1 DHTWSRLMACLSPRA
16 TSLSAVLITFTAFC
30 TNAACQQAPLQIPPV
45 GATFPAADTLNS
57 TADPVPDAEDCLKGL
72 RWKAGRFQVECEAP
86 KESEGDLL
94 IRFPSPINSGDAVND
109 RVSMEWYVARDA
121 EKRPVPARSVIVV
134 HESGRGMTVG
144 RVFARGLNARGLH
157 TFLIHLPGYGARY
170 TAAANRPER
179 ILDSMKQAVADVR
192 RARDAAIAL
201 PAIQSDVVG
210 VQGTSLGGFVTS
222 TAAGLD
228 ATFNRV
234 FILLAGGNLHNVVLE
249 GKRDA
254 AKVRQRLE
262 SIGVTP
268 EQIRSLARPVEPL
281 RLAHRLQP
289 ASTWLYSGRYDDV
302 VPPACSKALVD
313 AAKLPPEHHIELAAD
328 HYSGVLY
335 LPLVINRIAELMVN
349 DQPVASD
356 QDTQPNQD

>member
-1 DHTWSRLMACLSPRA
+1 MACFLPRA
-16 TSLSAVLITFTAFC
+16 ASLTTVLLTIARVCADAAGQQSA
-30 TNAACQQAPLQIPPV
+30 PQIPAV
-45 GATFPAADTLNS
+45 GATFAAADTLNS
-57 TADPVPDAEDCLKGL
+57 TADSIPDAEECLNGL
-72 RWKAGRFQVECEAP
+72 RWKAGRFQVECESS

-94 IRFPSPINSGDAVND
+94 VRFPSPVDSGDPVND
-109 RVSMEWYVARDA
+109 RVSMEWYVARNA
-121 EKRPVPARSVIVV
+121 EKLPIQARSVIVV

-192 RARDAAIAL
+192 RARDAVLAL
-201 PAIQSDVVG
+201 PAVQPDVVG

-222 TAAGLD
+222 TSAGLD
-228 ATFNRV
+228 SAFNRV
-234 FILLAGGNLHNVVLE
+234 FILLAGGNLHDVVLE

-268 EQIRSLARPVEPL
+268 EQIRALARPVEPL

-313 AAKLPPEHHIELAAD
+313 AAKLPPDNHIELAAD

-335 LPLVINRIAELMVN
+335 LPLVINRIAELMTDDHSAATKAVE
-349 DQPVASD
+349 PG
-356 QDTQPNQD
+356 QD

>member
-1 DHTWSRLMACLSPRA
+1 MDRFSCRAAVFSSVLLVLSG
-16 TSLSAVLITFTAFC
+16 SANPAGC
-30 TNAACQQAPLQIPPV
+30 QEPNAKIPSV
-45 GATFPAADTLNS
+45 GAQFAAADSLNS
-57 TADPVPDAEDCLKGL
+57 AADPIPDAEECLNGL
-72 RWKAGRFQVECEAP
+72 RWKPGKFTVECEAAT
-86 KESEGDLL
+86 ENEGDLL
-94 IRFPSPINSGDAVND
+94 VRFPSPIDSGDSVND
-109 RVSMEWYVARDA
+109 RVSMEWYAARNT
-121 EKRPVPARSVIVV
+121 ETRPVQARAVIIV

-144 RVFARGLNARGLH
+144 RIFARGLNARGLH

-201 PAIQSDVVG
+201 PLVQSDVVG

-228 ATFNRV
+228 TAFHRV
-234 FILLAGGNLHNVVLE
+234 FILLAGGNLHDVVLQ

-268 EQIRSLARPVEPL
+268 DQIRSLARPVEPL

-289 ASTWLYSGRYDDV
+289 QSTWLYSGRYDDV
-302 VPPACSKALVD
+302 VPPACSKALVE
-313 AAKLPPEHHIELAAD
+313 AAKLPQEHHIELAAD

-335 LPLVINRIAELMVN
+335 LPLVINRIAELMQDIN
-349 DQPVASD
+349 STANSSPSQP
-356 QDTQPNQD
+356 TQE

>member
-1 DHTWSRLMACLSPRA
+1 VLS
-16 TSLSAVLITFTAFC
+16 SVLLLLAG
-30 TNAACQQAPLQIPPV
+30 ADKPADCQEPDRKIPSI
-45 GATFPAADTLNS
+45 GAQYAAADSLNS
-57 TADPVPDAEDCLKGL
+57 TADPIPDAEDCLNGL
-72 RWKAGRFQVECEAP
+72 RWKPGKFTVECETAV
-86 KESEGDLL
+86 ENEGDLL
-94 IRFPSPINSGDAVND
+94 VRFPSPVDSGDSVND
-109 RVSMEWYVARDA
+109 RVSMEWYAARDA
-121 EKRPVPARSVIVV
+121 DKRPAQARAVIVV

-144 RVFARGLNARGLH
+144 RIFARGLNARGLH

-192 RARDAAIAL
+192 RARDAALAL
-201 PAIQSDVVG
+201 PLVQRDVVG
-210 VQGTSLGGFVTS
+210 LQGTSLGGFVTS

-228 ATFNRV
+228 TAFHRV
-234 FILLAGGNLHNVVLE
+234 FILLAGGNLHDVVLQ

-268 EQIRSLARPVEPL
+268 DQIRSLARPVEPL

-289 ASTWLYSGRYDDV
+289 KSTWLYSGRYDDV
-302 VPPACSKALVD
+302 VPPACSRALVE
-313 AAKLPPEHHIELAAD
+313 AAKLPQEHHIELAAD

-335 LPLVINRIAELMVN
+335 LPLVINRIAELM
-349 DQPVASD
+349 
-356 QDTQPNQD
+356 QDNEPATEDPSSQPNQE

>member
-1 DHTWSRLMACLSPRA
+1 MASFLPRA
-16 TSLSAVLITFTAFC
+16 ASLTAVLLTIAGVC
-30 TNAACQQAPLQIPPV
+30 TDVAGQQSAPQIPAV

-57 TADPVPDAEDCLKGL
+57 TADSIPDAEECLNGL
-72 RWKAGRFQVECEAP
+72 RWKAGRFQVECESP

-94 IRFPSPINSGDAVND
+94 VRFPSPVDSGDPVND
-109 RVSMEWYVARDA
+109 RVSMEWYVARNA
-121 EKRPVPARSVIVV
+121 EKLPIQARSVIVV

-192 RARDAAIAL
+192 RARDAVLAL
-201 PAIQSDVVG
+201 PAVQTDVVG

-222 TAAGLD
+222 TSVGLD
-228 ATFNRV
+228 SAFNRV
-234 FILLAGGNLHNVVLE
+234 FILLAGGNLHDVVLE

-254 AKVRQRLE
+254 AKVRERLE

-268 EQIRSLARPVEPL
+268 EQIRALARPVEPL

-302 VPPACSKALVD
+302 VPPACSKALVH
-313 AAKLPPEHHIELAAD
+313 AAKLPPENHIELAAD

-335 LPLVINRIAELMVN
+335 LPLVINRIAELMTDDHSAATKAVE
-349 DQPVASD
+349 PG
-356 QDTQPNQD
+356 QD

>member
-1 DHTWSRLMACLSPRA
+1 MSNSGLR
-16 TSLSAVLITFTAFC
+16 VLAFC
-30 TNAACQQAPLQIPPV
+30 SLLAGIALQPLQAACQQA
-45 GATFPAADTLNS
+45 AADIPAIGTGFSATDSLNA
-57 TADPVPDAEDCLKGL
+57 TADPSPDAEECLSGL
-72 RWKAGRFQVECEAP
+72 RWKPGEFRVECEPAA
-86 KESEGDLL
+86 ENEGDLL
-94 IRFPSPINSGDAVND
+94 IRFPSPIDSGDAVND
-109 RVSMEWYVARDA
+109 RVSMEWYAARDA
-121 EKRPVPARSVIVV
+121 DRRPIQARSVIIV

-144 RVFARGLNARGLH
+144 RIFARGLNARGLH

-192 RARDAAIAL
+192 RARDAALAL
-201 PAIQSDVVG
+201 PLIQSDVVG

-228 ATFNRV
+228 TAFHRV
-234 FILLAGGNLHNVVLE
+234 FILLAGGNLHDVVLQ
-249 GKRDA
+249 GKKDA

-289 ASTWLYSGRYDDV
+289 DSTWLYSGRYDDV

-335 LPLVINRIAELMVN
+335 LPLVIARIAELMQSEN
-349 DQPVASD
+349 SSAQDQTPD
-356 QDTQPNQD
+356 QNQQ